1 MKDKVVLIT
10 GASGGMGRAIAQKFA
25 VDGAKIALNDIAQA
39 EEALKKLVE
48 ELNESFAL
56 ISTHAAEPQAKDED
70 ETLVPSPCSFGKA
83 FVADVSK
90 LEDVEK
96 MIQDIQ
102 KEFGRLDV
110 LVNNAGICQDKTLA
124 KMKKEEWQR
133 VIDIDLTGVFNC
145 TKAALP
151 LIIANQ
157 GKIISISS
165 LVGQRGNFG
174 QTNYAAAKAGVI
186 GFTKALAKEVGR
198 FGVTVNAIAPGFIET
213 RLTENLPPEVKETVK
228 KFTPLGR
235 FGKPEEVASLVAF
248 LASEEANFI
257 TGAVINIDGGLPL

>member
-1 MKDKVVLIT
+1 MLKDKVVLIT
-10 GASGGMGRAIAQKFA
+10 GASGGIGKAIAKKFA
-25 VDGAKIALNDIAQA
+25 EAEAKVALNDIAPT
-39 EEALKKLVE
+39 EEALK
-48 ELNESFAL
+48 SFSQE
-56 ISTHAAEPQAKDED
+56 IG
-70 ETLVPSPCSFGKA
+70 GKY
-83 FVADVSK
+83 FLADVSK
-90 LEDVEK
+90 FEEVEK
-96 MIQDIQ
+96 MVENIQ

-110 LVNNAGICQDKTLA
+110 LVNNAGITQDRTLA
-124 KMKKEEWQR
+124 KMTKEEWQK

-145 TKAALP
+145 TKVALP

-174 QTNYAAAKAGVI
+174 QTNYAAAKAGII
-186 GFTKALAKEVGR
+186 GFTKALSKEVGR

-213 RLTENLPPEVKETVK
+213 RLTENLPPELKETIK

-235 FGKPEEVASLVAF
+235 FGKPEEVASLIFF
-248 LASEEANFI
+248 LASEEASFI

>member
-10 GASGGMGRAIAQKFA
+10 GASGGIGKAIAQKFA
-25 VDGAKIALNDIAQA
+25 VAKAKLALNDIAQA
-39 EEALKKLVE
+39 EEALKALSQ
-48 ELNESFAL
+48 ELG
-56 ISTHAAEPQAKDED
+56 
-70 ETLVPSPCSFGKA
+70 GKY
-83 FVADVSK
+83 FLADVSK
-90 LEDVEK
+90 LEEMEK
-96 MIQDIQ
+96 MVQEIQ

-110 LVNNAGICQDKTLA
+110 LVNNAGITQDRTLA
-124 KMKKEEWQR
+124 KMTKEEWQK

-145 TKAALP
+145 SKAALP

-174 QTNYAAAKAGVI
+174 QTNYAAAKAGII

-235 FGKPEEVASLVAF
+235 FGKPEEVANLVFF

-257 TGAVINIDGGLPL
+257 TGAVVNIDGGLPL

>member
-1 MKDKVVLIT
+1 MKDKVILIT
-10 GASGGMGRAIAQKFA
+10 GSSQGIGKAIALKFISL
-25 VDGAKIALNDIAQA
+25 GAKIALNDIKSQ
-39 EEALKKLVE
+39 EENLKKVKE
-48 ELNESFAL
+48 EIEKLHSQGGYPKVKYFL
-56 ISTHAAEPQAKDED
+56 
-70 ETLVPSPCSFGKA
+70 
-83 FVADVSK
+83 ADVSK
-90 LEDVEK
+90 FEEVEK

-124 KMKKEEWQR
+124 KMTKEEWQK

-151 LIIANQ
+151 LIIQNQ

-174 QTNYAAAKAGVI
+174 QANYAAAKAGII
-186 GFTKALAKEVGR
+186 GFTKALSKEVGR

-213 RLTENLPPEVKETVK
+213 KLTENLSEELKMMVK
-228 KFTPLGR
+228 KLTSLGR
-235 FGKPEEVASLVAF
+235 FGKPEEVANLVAF
-248 LASEEANFI
+248 LASDEASFI
-257 TGAVINIDGGLPL
+257 TGTVVNIDGGLAI